1 MLQYVWPKL
10 LVWSMWQNDIV
21 LFFDPDVSASI
32 RLPCGSRAFST
43 PVLIVLYRTRE
54 ADAARLLR
62 RFPFFPAT
70 QVPYWPVPGYC
81 TQRPSYAAPPR
92 TRL

>member
-32 RLPCGSRAFST
+32 RLPCGSRAFSFYAGIDRA
-43 PVLIVLYRTRE
+43 LS
-54 ADAARLLR
+54 DAR
-62 RFPFFPAT
+62 
-70 QVPYWPVPGYC
+70 G
-81 TQRPSYAAPPR
+81 
-92 TRL
+92 